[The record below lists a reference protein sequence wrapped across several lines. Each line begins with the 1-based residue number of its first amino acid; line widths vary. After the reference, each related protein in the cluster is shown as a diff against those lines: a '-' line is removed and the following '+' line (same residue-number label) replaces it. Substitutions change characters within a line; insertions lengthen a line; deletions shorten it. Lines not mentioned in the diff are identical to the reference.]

1 MPSFPIVD
9 THLHLWDT
17 SKLRYP
23 WLDGIPLR
31 NRPYGL
37 AEFDKARGAVAVEAM
52 VFLQCE
58 AEFSQFLDE
67 AAWVAGQA
75 ESEPRLK
82 GMVAWAA
89 LEKGAAVKAD
99 LERLSQHKILRGVR
113 RIIQF
118 EPDLDFC
125 LNPAFIE
132 GVNCLPE
139 FDLSFDICI
148 DHRHFANVIAF
159 AKRCP
164 DVAMV
169 LDHIGKPDIRGG
181 GIEPWRSQIRELA
194 QLPNVICKLSG
205 VATEADHKSWTRE
218 QLKPFILAAVD
229 VFGFDRLVFG
239 GDWPVASQAI
249 AYPAWVETLDWALA
263 GASGRTQEGLPRQRG
278 RLLPAVN
285 RTLMLSLSKH
295 EAPGISRPHP
305 SMGSG

>member
-23 WLDGIPLR
+23 WLDGIPLL

-125 LNPAFIE
+125 LNPA
-132 GVNCLPE
+132 GMV
-139 FDLSFDICI
+139 DIW
-148 DHRHFANVIAF
+148 V
-159 AKRCP
+159 
-164 DVAMV
+164 
-169 LDHIGKPDIRGG
+169 G
-181 GIEPWRSQIRELA
+181 
-194 QLPNVICKLSG
+194 KLSYF
-205 VATEADHKSWTRE
+205 A
-218 QLKPFILAAVD
+218 P
-229 VFGFDRLVFG
+229 
-239 GDWPVASQAI
+239 
-249 AYPAWVETLDWALA
+249 
-263 GASGRTQEGLPRQRG
+263 
-278 RLLPAVN
+278 
-285 RTLMLSLSKH
+285 SK
-295 EAPGISRPHP
+295 A
-305 SMGSG
+305 